1 MFIVLA
7 IALIVCSLKGASEN
21 CHFIS
26 SFVVQEFHYV
36 KYFLSDILEQKINM
50 KPYFM

>member
-21 CHFIS
+21 CYFIFY
-26 SFVVQEFHYV
+26 FVVQEFHYV
-36 KYFLSDILEQKINM
+36 NDFLSDILEQKINT
-50 KPYFM
+50 KPYFI